1 MLCELHHH
9 HFSFTAQSINQ
20 HQTTQHTIIHFSPKK
35 HRLFPIFSTHHPNQQ
50 PHHLKNQ
57 ESDTN
62 TSTTLN
68 NEKGITRKHNSK
80 SAAVLLRYLSS
91 NDNKPEAY
99 QEPVP
104 GSAEPEKQECAVLEE
119 DKEKVLEMS
128 LIRKRTPQFPG
139 SIYVQSNISS
149 FFDLK
154 KGSGFND
161 DDDEMLIKALEIRRK
176 VTVEI
181 FKEAMR
187 KGRFGITYSTNLVS
201 YLDVFIDYVMIQ
213 AASMKQM
220 PEFLDSSFN
229 VRARA
234 FIDESGVVP
243 IVRWLKHN
251 ALSYPQIANL
261 ICKSRGD
268 LESIRRLAEWLKSIH
283 VKGRFIGLVMIRAK
297 ENVLGRSLEELDEI
311 VEYLENKGV
320 KRDWIGYIVGRCPEI
335 LSFTTEELECRT
347 KFYFDMEMDE
357 KDFGTMVFDYPKVLG
372 YFSMEEMNQK
382 VAYLKEFGLSNE
394 DVGRLL
400 AFKPHLMGCGI
411 EEKFKPLVKYFY
423 YLGISKDG
431 MRRILVTRPVLF
443 CVDFENTIVT
453 KVQFL
458 RDIGVQQ
465 DAIGNVLVR
474 FPRLLT
480 FSLHKKIRPVV
491 IFLLTKAGVSQKN
504 IGKVIALGP
513 ELLGCS
519 IANKLDHNVKYF
531 LSLGITLRQL
541 GEMVADFPMLLTYNI
556 DILRPKYRYLRRMMV
571 RPLQDL
577 IEFPR
582 FFSYSLDERI
592 VPRHKIMVEN
602 RINFKLRYM
611 LASTD
616 DEFKQR
622 VQAAVERRLR
632 FESGVIY
639 DKQADTQIDC
649 SIEKLPFDFQT
660 AEILEENTDLSSD
673 YKDLPTAHIQ
683 NSA

>member
-9 HFSFTAQSINQ
+9 HFSFTPQSINQ
-20 HQTTQHTIIHFSPKK
+20 QHQTTLPNIIYFSPKR
-35 HRLFPIFSTHHPNQQ
+35 HCLPPIFSN
-50 PHHLKNQ
+50 LKNQ
-57 ESDTN
+57 ETHTN
-62 TSTTLN
+62 ITHASN

-80 SAAVLLRYLSS
+80 SSFVLHRYLSS
-91 NDNKPEAY
+91 NNKPEN
-99 QEPVP
+99 QEPLP
-104 GSAEPEKQECAVLEE
+104 GSTEPEKQDCAVLEE

-139 SIYVQSNISS
+139 SIYIQSPTDPDVNTSLPPISS
-149 FFDLK
+149 FLK
-154 KGSGFND
+154 KRRGFD

-187 KGRFGITYSTNLVS
+187 KGRFSITYSTNLVS
-201 YLDVFIDYVMIQ
+201 ELSDFIDYVMIQ
-213 AASMKQM
+213 AASMKKM
-220 PEFLDSSFN
+220 PEFSGSSFN

-234 FIDESGVVP
+234 FIDDSGVVP

-251 ALSYPQIANL
+251 ALSYPQIAHL
-261 ICKSRGD
+261 ICNSRGD

-283 VKGRFIGLVMIRAK
+283 VKGRFIGLVLIRARG
-297 ENVLGRSLEELDEI
+297 NVLGRSLDELDEI
-311 VEYLENKGV
+311 VGYLEYKGV

-335 LSFTTEELECRT
+335 LSFTMDELESRT
-347 KFYFDMEMDE
+347 NFYFDMGMDE
-357 KDFGTMVFDYPKVLG
+357 KDFGTMLFDYPKVLG
-372 YFSMEEMNQK
+372 YFSMEEMNHK

-431 MRRILVTRPVLF
+431 MRKILVTRPVLF
-443 CVDFENTIVT
+443 CVDFETTIVS

-458 RDIGVQQ
+458 QDIGVQQ

-504 IGKVIALGP
+504 VGKVIALGP

-602 RINFKLRYM
+602 RVNFKLRYM
-611 LASTD
+611 LASSD
-616 DEFKQR
+616 EEFKQR

-639 DKQADTQIDC
+639 DKQAHTETDG

-660 AEILEENTDLSSD
+660 AEMVEEKTDLCSD

>member
-1 MLCELHHH
+1 MLHELHHH
-9 HFSFTAQSINQ
+9 HFSFPPQSINQ
-20 HQTTQHTIIHFSPKK
+20 HQTTLPTLIYFSPK
-35 HRLFPIFSTHHPNQQ
+35 RRRFSISSTHHHQQQ
-50 PHHLKNQ
+50 PHLKNQ
-57 ESDTN
+57 ETHTN
-62 TSTTLN
+62 ITTALN
-68 NEKGITRKHNSK
+68 DEKGVTRKHNSK
-80 SAAVLLRYLSS
+80 SSAVLLRYLSS
-91 NDNKPEAY
+91 VEY

-104 GSAEPEKQECAVLEE
+104 VRAEPEKQECKAVLEE

-139 SIYVQSNISS
+139 SIYVQSYVNISLPS
-149 FFDLK
+149 QFDSK
-154 KGSGFND
+154 KGSGF

-176 VTVEI
+176 ATVEI

-187 KGRFGITYSTNLVS
+187 KGRFSITYSTNLVS
-201 YLDVFIDYVMIQ
+201 ELADFIDYVMIQ

-220 PEFLDSSFN
+220 PEFSASSFN

-234 FIDESGVVP
+234 FIDDSGVVP

-251 ALSYPQIANL
+251 ALSYPQIAKL
-261 ICKSRGD
+261 ICNSRGD
-268 LESIRRLAEWLKSIH
+268 LESIRRLAEWLKTIH

-297 ENVLGRSLEELDEI
+297 GNVLGRSLEELDEI
-311 VEYLENKGV
+311 VGYLEYKGV

-335 LSFTTEELECRT
+335 LSFSMEELESRT
-347 KFYFDMEMDE
+347 KLYFDMGMDE

-431 MRRILVTRPVLF
+431 MRKILVTRPVLF
-443 CVDFENTIVT
+443 CVDFETTIVS

-465 DAIGNVLVR
+465 DAIGNMLVR

-491 IFLLTKAGVSQKN
+491 IFLLTKAGVSQRN

-541 GEMVADFPMLLTYNI
+541 GEMVTDFPMLLTYNI

-602 RINFKLRYM
+602 RVNFKLRYM
-611 LASTD
+611 LASSD

-622 VQAAVERRLR
+622 VQSAVERRVR
-632 FESGVIY
+632 FESGVIR
-639 DKQADTQIDC
+639 DKQAHTEIDG
-649 SIEKLPFDFQT
+649 SIEKLPFDLQT
-660 AEILEENTDLSSD
+660 AEILEEKTDVCSD
-673 YKDLPTAHIQ
+673 YRY
-683 NSA
+683 